1 MKKFYLKKSLAL
13 VALML
18 LGGASSVWATDIVVP
33 TPVYFNDFETVN
45 DKTATGS
52 YGTVGKLDATIQ
64 GSGSFYS
71 EGGVYGKVFKNV
83 GGAAR
88 TNYLLLPDDV
98 LSHSSGTKELTIGFW
113 VNCLSTATD
122 YYWAPM
128 FTAYG
133 DAPSANANTTPMLW
147 CGGCKLLQYNVG
159 GENWCDFTY
168 SQNTNPYSQGADDNS
183 KNNVSSVWL
192 DDHLWHYYTVT
203 FTTTSAKIYIDG
215 VLANSWTLDNSTV
228 GQKMEPLFTAGTLD
242 YICLGGNQRW
252 DGTGTFDYDP
262 AFKFDDIAIYDRA
275 LTEAQIHQIR
285 ATKLGTGIKAFTLAD
300 GQAQRVMF
308 KNAGT
313 GTDAW
318 NNWIMG
324 IYNNSGTK
332 IAAVRAD
339 WWDELAGDE
348 AAVNSVF
355 HGRAVDYSFDN
366 GATKGSTDI
375 WAPFKA
381 DMSDFDCDFTVSY
394 KDGTAYII
402 GTMQKGNNIYYLNYG
417 KPGLTG
423 NVDFY
428 LYGNNATLSNIIDF
442 PTAVNTAWVEP
453 GKVKV
458 TIPASGYAS
467 LASANGLNFAGIDGL
482 TAYVVSNI
490 TNSSVTLESVNELPG
505 NSGVVLKGTAGTTYT
520 IPVKTD
526 AAFTGTNKLQAA
538 VATADIAA
546 NEAYILQGGQFC
558 LVTAASKVPA
568 GKAYLLAAD
577 VPTLANVLSFSFD
590 EETTAIKT
598 INAESQDG
606 KFFNLQGQNV
616 NSPKNG
622 LYIVNGKKVIIK

>member
-13 VALML
+13 VAFML
-18 LGGASSVWATDIVVP
+18 LGGTSSVWATDIVVP

-64 GSGSFYS
+64 GSGSFSS
-71 EGGVYGKVFKNV
+71 EGGVYGKVFTNV

-133 DAPSANANTTPMLW
+133 AAPSANSNTTPMLW

-159 GENWCDFTY
+159 GDNWCDFTY
-168 SQNTNPYSQGADDNS
+168 SQNNNPYSQGADDNS
-183 KNNVSSVWL
+183 KNNASSVWL

-203 FTTTSAKIYIDG
+203 FTRTSAKIYIDG

-228 GQKMEPLFTAGTLD
+228 GQKMDPLFTAGTLD

-252 DGTGTFDYDP
+252 NGTGSFDNDP

-300 GQAQRVMF
+300 GQAQRVTFSNASKGTNAWENLMF
-308 KNAGT
+308 N
-313 GTDAW
+313 
-318 NNWIMG
+318 
-324 IYNNSGTK
+324 IYNNGNK
-332 IAAVRAD
+332 VAAVRAD
-339 WWDELAGDE
+339 WYDDIASDGDQNTRFNNKRYVHSYNGGVSAGNN
-348 AAVNSVF
+348 VWT
-355 HGRAVDYSFDN
+355 SF
-366 GATKGSTDI
+366 T
-375 WAPFKA
+375 A
-381 DMSDFDCDFTVSY
+381 DMTGFDCDFTVSY
-394 KDGTAYII
+394 TGGTVYVI
-402 GTMQKGNNIYYLNYG
+402 GTMKKGEHIYYVNYSKG
-417 KPGLTG
+417 DLTD

-428 LYGNNATLSNIIDF
+428 LFGNNATLSNIINF
-442 PTAVNTAWVEP
+442 STAVNTAWVEP
-453 GKVKV
+453 GRV
-458 TIPASGYAS
+458 TGTISASGYTS
-467 LASANGLNFAGIDGL
+467 LASANGLNFAGISGL
-482 TAYVVSNI
+482 KAYVVTDI
-490 TNSSVTLESVNELPG
+490 TKETITLNSVDEIPA
-505 NSGVVLKGTAGTTYT
+505 NSGVVLKGTAGTAYS
-520 IPVKTD
+520 IPVKSD
-526 AAFTGTNKLQAA
+526 ATYNGTNKLHAA
-538 VATADIAA
+538 VAATDITA
-546 NEAYILQGGQFC
+546 NQAYILQGGKFC
-558 LVTAASKVPA
+558 LVTADSQVPA
-568 GKAYLLAAD
+568 GKAYLLASD
-577 VPTLANVLSFSFD
+577 VPTLANILSFSFD
-590 EETTAIKT
+590 DETTAIKT
-598 INAESQDG
+598 IDAESQNG
-606 KFFNLQGQNV
+606 KFFNLQGQSV